1 MIILF
6 LAKQGNKEKFS
17 YNTTFFLLFNMVL
30 HDDVLLQYVIYIFY
44 QYDIFSKEEFEGKG
58 YNDYAILHFLKQRC
72 IIQWI

>member
-30 HDDVLLQYVIYIFY
+30 HADVLLQYVMRMFY
-44 QYDIFSKEEFEGKG
+44 QYDIFSKVALEGKG
-58 YNDYAILHFLKQRC
+58 YRNYAILHFEKHRL